1 MQSRLNAIQI
11 LTRHSAEIYEKS
23 EIEKREQLSQGEEKS
38 VKMQKIT

>member
-1 MQSRLNAIQI
+1 MKWKDAIQI
-11 LTRHSAEIYEKS
+11 LTRHYAEIYEKS